1 MGVILDTALIEQPT
15 ADQPAGL
22 PPHESPCPRCLAE
35 PPHTIEKQTDGIHYA
50 KVVCCGCSRFLAW
63 LPKPDTEQS
72 RRPAAHCDLAKKYS
86 RGFCEM
92 CETRNEDLPKGRTLE
107 GHHVVEYHDGG
118 DGSREN
124 TWVICTACH
133 SQVHWLRTYSKR
145 TGGDNAD

>member
-72 RRPAAHCDLAKKYS
+72 RRPAAHRDLVQKYS
-86 RGFCEM
+86 RGLCEM
-92 CETRNEDLPKGRTLE
+92 CGAKKENLPKGQTLE
-107 GHHVVEYHDGG
+107 AQHVAEYQHGG
-118 DGSREN
+118 GNDRTN
-124 TWVICTACH
+124 IWIVCTGCH
-133 SQVHWLRTYSKR
+133 KLIHWARTYH
-145 TGGDNAD
+145 GQNQE